1 MLVRPDQSIHTEAN
15 QATVFGV
22 SSFSPFVLSIP
33 EPSTACLRRLRRDQ
47 WGEAPHLITAFR
59 HLHHRIPS
67 GSAVGPRATGSAG
80 RPRGRRASVWAE
92 SRLG

>member
-22 SSFSPFVLSIP
+22 SSFSPFVLGIP

-47 WGEAPHLITAFR
+47 WGEAPHSITAFR
-59 HLHHRIPS
+59 HLRHRIPS
-67 GSAVGPRATGSAG
+67 EPT
-80 RPRGRRASVWAE
+80 RRASCHRPL
-92 SRLG
+92 SPPQRLVCGRTA